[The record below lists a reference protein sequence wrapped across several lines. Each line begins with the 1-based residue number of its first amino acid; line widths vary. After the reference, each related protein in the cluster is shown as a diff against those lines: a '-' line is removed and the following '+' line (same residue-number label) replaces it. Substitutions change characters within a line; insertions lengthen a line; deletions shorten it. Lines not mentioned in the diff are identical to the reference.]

1 MNTLNGLKEFLAE
14 DPWTYELPSDTWE
27 VVKVGDWKDCH
38 KAESREDI
46 VKHLPTGK
54 FFEVQLYRTGDH
66 WQGYETELS
75 DVVEVEPYE
84 ELVTLY
90 RPVKLLA
97 ATVPAMSKAKA
108 VSDE

>member
-1 MNTLNGLKEFLAE
+1 MNILNELKEFLTE
-14 DPWTYELPSDTWE
+14 NPWTDELPSDTWSVIE
-27 VVKVGDWKDCH
+27 NGDWTDCH

-46 VKHLPTGK
+46 VKHVPTGRL
-54 FFEVQLYRTGDH
+54 FEVQLYRTGDY
-66 WQGYETELS
+66 WQGYETELQ

-84 ELVTLY
+84 VMVTKY

-97 ATVPAMSKAKA
+97 ATVPAMSKAKV

>member
-1 MNTLNGLKEFLAE
+1 MNVLNELKGFLKE
-14 DPWTYELPSDTWE
+14 DPWTDELPSDTWDVIE
-27 VVKVGDWKDCH
+27 NGDWTDCH

-46 VKHLPTGK
+46 VKHLPTGRL
-54 FFEVQLYRTGDH
+54 FEVQLFRTGDY

-84 ELVTLY
+84 TVVTKY
-90 RPVKLLA
+90 RPVKLLS
-97 ATVPAMSKAKA
+97 ATVPAMSKAKV